1 MIRDVRQAVGRLA
14 RALDQDAVL
23 LETDRRAAEPHRPL
37 APQDEAARLE
47 GVERALDRPRAVER
61 VLVEV
66 AVEGDPEPLLRGAD
80 GGEDRLLGGVAEG
93 GAVVCGERRA
103 VALDQAARDVAD
115 VLALVAVIGE
125 GRGAADELQVAGA
138 HRLRQH
144 LHLPACVVEVV
155 LALDLPADRRQQA
168 GERVADHRVP
178 PVPDGER
185 AGLVGAHE
193 LDLRPA
199 PGARR
204 RAAVCLARGQR
215 VGEHPLPEGRRE
227 PEVDEAGTG
236 DLGRPLEPAGR
247 RRGLEVADQQ
257 ARDGMRRAAL
267 AACQDERGVGREVA
281 ELGIA
286 RYLDGEGR
294 RLRPAEL
301 AGGEGGAQRLAD
313 ELLNVA
319 LHSRPRGAKGR
330 RRDAGPGRGER
341 AWRCLYA
348 PPGAGSNSPGGPSS
362 ARALRALR
370 TNPRAAPAARPGPT
384 PARLPPRAARALSRS
399 ASPCNSAGGPVNLR
413 RPGAAAAGPAACPWP
428 GPAGG
433 PASSRG
439 PSRSSRPRARPA
451 RPPRAPP
458 RPRGA
463 RPA

>member
-93 GAVVCGERRA
+93 GAVVFGERRA

-115 VLALVAVIGE
+115 
-125 GRGAADELQVAGA
+125 
-138 HRLRQH
+138 
-144 LHLPACVVEVV
+144 V

-185 AGLVGAHE
+185 AGRVGAHE

-286 RYLDGEGR
+286 RHLDGEGR

-301 AGGEGGAQRLAD
+301 AGGDGGAQRLAD
-313 ELLNVA
+313 EPLNVA